1 MAKEIYLPPAGLETA
16 SPVGDQLP
24 DSDPLDGVLTDLCR
38 TEIEYWLDR
47 IGARSEERMIIWL
60 WCRGLSDREI
70 AEGVGRCFV
79 MAAESNTAEAVKKRR
94 QRIIW
99 RINRAAGVDLG
110 LITVLHEAFKGT
122 KR

>member
-1 MAKEIYLPPAGLETA
+1 MVKEIYLPPAEIEAARAPELPET
-16 SPVGDQLP
+16 
-24 DSDPLDGVLTDLCR
+24 DPLDEVLTDLCR
-38 TEIEYWLDR
+38 QEIEYWLDR